1 MNIPELLAAAL
12 PQDCVTTEAW
22 ALQSYGCDR
31 TTIWPAQAVAVVR
44 PRHIDEVQRCV
55 QLANEHGFAVV
66 PSGGRT
72 GLSGGAVASN
82 GEVVL
87 SLERMNRIV
96 DFDPVDASVRV
107 EAGVVTA
114 QLQDYARDKGLCYPV
129 DFAAAGSSQ
138 IGGNIATNAGGIKV
152 IRYGMT
158 RDRVRGLSVV
168 TGKGERL
175 ELNRGLLKNNTGYD
189 FRHLF
194 VGSEGTLGVIC
205 EATLALAP
213 APADPLVLVLGV
225 PRFADVLEVL
235 ASFRQR
241 FSLSAFECFSDN
253 GLRKVCAAHQ
263 LPPPLSTP
271 AAYYALIEVDECD
284 GATEQAVAAFEYCVA
299 QGWVSDGVVSQS
311 LGQAAELWKLREY
324 LSETL
329 AAWTPY
335 KNDISVAVSR
345 LPAFLAEADALM
357 AARYPDCEVVW
368 YGHIGDGNL
377 HLNILKPERWSK
389 DDFLA
394 RCSAV
399 TDELGDLLVRHGGS
413 ISAEH
418 GVGLLKRD
426 HLHYT
431 RSPAEIELMRG
442 MKALFDPRGVLNPGK
457 LIG

>member
-1 MNIPELLAAAL
+1 MKIPELLAAAL

-55 QLANEHGFAVV
+55 QLANEHGFALV

-213 APADPLVLVLGV
+213 APVDPLVLVLGV

-253 GLRKVCAAHQ
+253 GLRKVCAAYQ
-263 LPPPLSTP
+263 LAPPLSTP

-284 GATEQAVAAFEYCVA
+284 GAAEQAVAAF
-299 QGWVSDGVVSQS
+299 GKIRTNHFGKWV
-311 LGQAAELWKLREY
+311 LRPAANSNRGSVPPAHIWVFENPDEIMHVHWAVHVPPGG
-324 LSETL
+324 ET
-329 AAWTPY
+329 
-335 KNDISVAVSR
+335 DFESR
-345 LPAFLAEADALM
+345 LPKWVERATGGTVADGALDMRPVHDVGRLALYFLKGADEAYTTYSNIRYEPQGVIDA
-357 AARYPDCEVVW
+357 
-368 YGHIGDGNL
+368 
-377 HLNILKPERWSK
+377 
-389 DDFLA
+389 
-394 RCSAV
+394 
-399 TDELGDLLVRHGGS
+399 
-413 ISAEH
+413 
-418 GVGLLKRD
+418 
-426 HLHYT
+426 T
-431 RSPAEIELMRG
+431 RQST
-442 MKALFDPRGVLNPGK
+442 
-457 LIG
+457 